1 MILQGEVAGAKVL
14 VRNKGAAAVG
24 VTFIP
29 TCTCLTVT
37 PVLASIP
44 AGGRAVFDLSF
55 DSAGDYGITERG
67 YIVRTDP
74 PASASAKPLYYE
86 LTGVVRV
93 EKSEA
98 PALTAAI
105 GSAADTAGSK
115 TLKIQYYYTPGCR
128 SCEEFL
134 RYRSARAGSPLWPR
148 PGDRTPGPPPGHVL
162 RRALRPSRLARDE
175 SRPRSPPLDWGK
187 SSCRATPRSAP
198 GCPASSKRP
207 PVRSPRFRPGP
218 PPESRRP
225 RGRRLGSRA
234 LPVMAA
240 GLVDGLNPCAFTTL
254 IFLLASLAL
263 AGRGRMEVLVIG
275 ALFTLSV
282 FLTYLGAGLGL
293 FAAIRA
299 ASALSLVSGL
309 LRWALVALL
318 LAFAGLSVYDY
329 ILVRS
334 GKASKMVLQLPTS
347 LKLKI
352 HSSIRTGAKAAA
364 LAGSSLAMGF
374 FVSIFEFACT
384 AQVYLPT
391 LAYLARAEKRTRRPR
406 PPPPLQSL
414 LHHPPARRLRGELP
428 GGQLEADHGPVPEA
442 PGQAQAGPGPS
453 VPGPRG
459 PHRAD
464 LKKAANYGRERQ
476 PRNEV

>member
-1 MILQGEVAGAKVL
+1 MILQGEVARAKVL

-29 TCTCLTVT
+29 TCTCLTVS
-37 PVLASIP
+37 PVSAPIP
-44 AGGRAVFDLSF
+44 AGGSAVFDLSF

-74 PASASAKPLYYE
+74 PVPAAAKPLYYE

-93 EKSEA
+93 ERSEA
-98 PALTAAI
+98 PALTAAV
-105 GSAADTAGSK
+105 GSAEGLTGSK
-115 TLKIQYYYTPGCR
+115 TLRIQYYYTPGCR

-134 RYRSARAGSPLWPR
+134 DTEVPKLEARYGLALEIE
-148 PGDRTPGPPPGHVL
+148 
-162 RRALRPSRLARDE
+162 RRDLLQGASFAELSGLAASLGTKVYSVPALRIGEVLLQGDSDIRARLPSLLEKAAGPKSRSEAGPAAEPTAGGATPSRPAARI
-175 SRPRSPPLDWGK
+175 S
-187 SSCRATPRSAP
+187 
-198 GCPASSKRP
+198 
-207 PVRSPRFRPGP
+207 
-218 PPESRRP
+218 
-225 RGRRLGSRA
+225 A

-318 LAFAGLSVYDY
+318 LVFAGLSVYDY
-329 ILVRS
+329 FLARA

-347 LKLKI
+347 LKLRI

-391 LAYLARAEKRTRRPR
+391 LAYLARAEKRTDALGLLLLYNLCFII
-406 PPPPLQSL
+406 PLLVVFAASYLGVSSKRITALFQKHL
-414 LHHPPARRLRGELP
+414 GK
-428 GGQLEADHGPVPEA
+428 
-442 PGQAQAGPGPS
+442 
-453 VPGPRG
+453 
-459 PHRAD
+459 
-464 LKKAANYGRERQ
+464 LKLALALVFLGLAALTALT
-476 PRNEV
+476 